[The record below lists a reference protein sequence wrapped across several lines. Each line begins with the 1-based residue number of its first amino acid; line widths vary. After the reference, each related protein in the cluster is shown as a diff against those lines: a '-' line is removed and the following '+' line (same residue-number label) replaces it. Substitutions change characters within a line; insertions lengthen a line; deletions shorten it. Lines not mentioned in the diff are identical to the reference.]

1 MGGLYVRRPHPR
13 RQRSQFSLHPDR
25 ACDGLA
31 GRKNQTTIP
40 RRGAVRMAR
49 NLALHSAS
57 LAPVEAGVEGLPTAR
72 PICGRWNISSQPAEH
87 LPAAPPDALAFWLKG
102 PRAASTPLHASPRLS
117 TPLGPAREKAL
128 CSDHPDAIA
137 VEVGSRPPP
146 GRARFATGDER
157 RAWRLCSPAD
167 RPTPG
172 LVFQGHRTWSDRKTR
187 EAADGER
194 PEIRRRC
201 LGRGSPIGDRADQ
214 PQLGRG
220 ARGGPWCPLRFASSK
235 LIENTGR
242 DGGQAAGHSVELR
255 QSVSVDAAAR
265 SSSKVPTPGPTLGPT
280 LDSWTNSQL
289 WDQLSTLGP
298 TPNSRLLDQL
308 PPLGPTRTSRTTSQ
322 LSTPGPTPNS
332 RTNSHLPN
340 HLPTPLG
347 TQDTHP
353 PTLRD
358 GTLPDGTHS
367 IKRQPAMGTWSTR

>member
-40 RRGAVRMAR
+40 RRGTVRMAR

-57 LAPVEAGVEGLPTAR
+57 LTPVEAGVEGLPMAR
-72 PICGRWNISSQPAEH
+72 PVCGSWNTFSRPAEH
-87 LPAAPPDALAFWLKG
+87 LPAAPPDALAYFWLKG

-117 TPLGPAREKAL
+117 ARRGKKLSAQTTPMPCDGWTPSQRVPVV
-128 CSDHPDAIA
+128 DH
-137 VEVGSRPPP
+137 
-146 GRARFATGDER
+146 
-157 RAWRLCSPAD
+157 

-194 PEIRRRC
+194 PGIRRRC

-220 ARGGPWCPLRFASSK
+220 ARGGPRCPLRFASSK

-289 WDQLSTLGP
+289 STPGP
-298 TPNSRLLDQL
+298 TPNSGTNSRLLDQL
-308 PPLGPTRTSRTTSQ
+308 PTLDSW
-322 LSTPGPTPNS
+322 
-332 RTNSHLPN
+332 TNSHLSDQLAPPEPPPN
-340 HLPTPLG
+340 SSGHAR
-347 TQDTHP
+347 HP
-353 PTLRD
+353 PPHAQGRYLT
-358 GTLPDGTHS
+358 
-367 IKRQPAMGTWSTR
+367 